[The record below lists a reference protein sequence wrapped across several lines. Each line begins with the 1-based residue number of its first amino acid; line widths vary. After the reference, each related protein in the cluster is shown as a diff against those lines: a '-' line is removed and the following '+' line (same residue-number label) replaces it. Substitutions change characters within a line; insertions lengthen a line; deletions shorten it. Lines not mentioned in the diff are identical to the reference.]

1 MSISPIQL
9 ARVSNLQFG
18 YTATQTINQTQ
29 QQLLQVQTQLSTG
42 KRVNQPSDDPSSA
55 AVIQQLQKTLDDQKG
70 YTNNVNQAQSQLG
83 EVDSTLGDLTSLLQ
97 QAQSIAS
104 ANVSSTVTADQRASA
119 ATVVDSIYDQAM
131 QIANK
136 QFGSSY
142 LFGGDLQ
149 TNPPYVQATGGVQY
163 VGSTNALQTI
173 IGQNT
178 QLHFQVNGQDV
189 FGGTSGQVTGSVD
202 LSPSLSSATRL
213 SQLRGATGAGVHSNS
228 MLIGNGTTSVTVDV
242 SHADSI
248 NDVIN
253 AINASGLAGVTA
265 SVSQYGIQ
273 LAAGGGANI
282 TVNEVGGGTTAA
294 DLGLLQPSGG
304 GANVPVNGANV
315 GAPITGFTPLA
326 TLRGGA
332 GISAAGFTIQNG
344 TLSKTIAVT
353 GAMSVQD
360 LLNQING
367 SGVGVTAR
375 INAAGTGIDVL
386 NAVQGAAM
394 TISENGG
401 TTASDLGIRSL
412 NPATMLANL
421 NDGKGVRTGARNDF
435 SITTADGSVTNVDLN
450 NPITV
455 QDVLNQINAA
465 AGGKVT
471 ASFAATGNG
480 IVLTDNTAGGST
492 FALTPLNASSAAAD
506 LGLTAPAVGNQIT
519 GQDTNAI
526 TAPGV
531 FTDLQKL
538 RDALRGN
545 DPAGITTAAEGLTA
559 DSTQVNQVRGRTGAL
574 EQELQSQSSRL
585 SDENT
590 ATQSLMSQFQD
601 VDYPTAITQFQ
612 SLQNSLQAALQTSAR
627 TLNLSLMNYLS

>member
-18 YTATQTINQTQ
+18 YMTTQTVNQTQ

-83 EVDSTLGDLTSLLQ
+83 AVDSTLGDLTNLLQ
-97 QAQSIAS
+97 QAQTIAS

-119 ATVVDSIYDQAM
+119 ATVVDSIYNQAM
-131 QIANK
+131 QIANQ
-136 QFGSSY
+136 QFGNSY

-149 TNPPYVQATGGVQY
+149 DGPPYVQATGGVQY
-163 VGSTNALQTI
+163 VGSTNTLQTI
-173 IGQNT
+173 IGQNM
-178 QLHFQVNGQDV
+178 QLSFQVNGQDV

-202 LSPSLSSATRL
+202 LSPSLSPAARL
-213 SQLRGATGAGVHSNS
+213 SQLHGATGSGVHPGPIS
-228 MLIGNGTTSVTVDV
+228 IGNGTTSVTVDL

-248 NDVIN
+248 SDVVN
-253 AINASGLAGVTA
+253 AINAAGLGGVTA
-265 SVSQYGIQ
+265 SVGQYGIQ
-273 LAAGGGANI
+273 LTAGGGANL
-282 TVNEVGGGTTAA
+282 TVNEVGGGTAAA
-294 DLGLLQPSGG
+294 DLGILHPSAS
-304 GANVPVNGANV
+304 GANVSINGSNV
-315 GAPITGFTPLA
+315 GAPITGFTPLS

-332 GISAAGFTIQNG
+332 GINNAGFTIQNG
-344 TLSKTIAVT
+344 TISKTITVN
-353 GAMSVQD
+353 GGMSVQD
-360 LLNQING
+360 LLNEING
-367 SGVGVTAR
+367 SGAGVTAS
-375 INAAGTGIDVL
+375 INAAGNGINVV

-401 TTASDLGIRSL
+401 ATASDLGIRSL
-412 NPATMLANL
+412 SPTTMLSNL
-421 NDGKGVRTGARNDF
+421 NNGQGVRTSQGNDF
-435 SITTADGSVTNVDLN
+435 SITSADGSVIDVDLN
-450 NPITV
+450 NPTTM
-455 QDVLNQINAA
+455 QDVLNQINTA

-471 ASFAATGNG
+471 ASFATTGNG
-480 IVLTDNTAGGST
+480 IVLTDNTAGAGKLT
-492 FALTPLNASSAAAD
+492 VTPLNASSAAAD
-506 LGLTAPAVGNQIT
+506 LGMTTPAVGNQII
-519 GQDTNAI
+519 GKDTNGI

-545 DPAGITTAAEGLTA
+545 DPAGITAAAQGLTA

-574 EQELQSQSSRL
+574 EQELQGQSSRL

-590 ATQSLMSQFQD
+590 ATQALLSQVQD

-612 SLQNSLQAALQTSAR
+612 ALQTSLQAALQSSAL
-627 TLNLSLMNYLS
+627 TLNLSLMNYLG